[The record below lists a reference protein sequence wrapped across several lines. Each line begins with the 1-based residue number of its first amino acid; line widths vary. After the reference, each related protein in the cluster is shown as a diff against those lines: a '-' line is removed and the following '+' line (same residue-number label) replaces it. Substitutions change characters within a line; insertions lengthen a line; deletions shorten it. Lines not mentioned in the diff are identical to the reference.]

1 MVGISVIEA
10 SKSLHREIADLVEE
24 RTARA
29 EVEEKSAGLGDKLQE
44 ANIHILQSC
53 KHCEAMERELNESR
67 SVIEALESEQIMLI
81 NEIDELK
88 KKRCVEISSLNN
100 ELDLNLGQDYL
111 TKEEPRARFLECF
124 DKEDSPL
131 QRKIKRMQASLEKA
145 RKLNTRYQID
155 QASHCFAEKEM
166 DEVRRQVETETA
178 KVIECLEQDLVS
190 LQQQLN
196 ASNKNDLLAKQRI
209 NELHLEIKQLNDKLL
224 EVLKENEI
232 LSSVIKEKEKEIEVL
247 TNDWNR
253 LAGDIGSCLVDGNI
267 ALDEA
272 SDQAAFIS
280 KSLSQRKWIKKQ
292 VQKMCSGISE
302 RDELLEELQNRLKE
316 ADNIRCDL
324 DLKLRSLRGAM
335 QAVNEEHQQEKCDQE
350 KEIYL
355 IRSQISEQGLVNDHQ
370 LEEIHR
376 INLLLDESIETSVQK
391 EVLVQNYVSL
401 QKAMGEE
408 IHRLESQLDQSKVH
422 FAHLL
427 SQTQDKEQSI
437 GKLKNEEFNVLL
449 RLTSEVLKANGI
461 VRELRIGFNTLQSSL
476 SMSPEEIT
484 CQNSDLNLEDRVS

>member
-1 MVGISVIEA
+1 
-10 SKSLHREIADLVEE
+10 
-24 RTARA
+24 
-29 EVEEKSAGLGDKLQE
+29 
-44 ANIHILQSC
+44 
-53 KHCEAMERELNESR
+53 
-67 SVIEALESEQIMLI
+67 
-81 NEIDELK
+81 
-88 KKRCVEISSLNN
+88 
-100 ELDLNLGQDYL
+100 
-111 TKEEPRARFLECF
+111 
-124 DKEDSPL
+124 
-131 QRKIKRMQASLEKA
+131 
-145 RKLNTRYQID
+145 
-155 QASHCFAEKEM
+155 
-166 DEVRRQVETETA
+166 VETETA

-355 IRSQISEQGLVNDHQ
+355 LRSQISEQGLVNDHQ

-376 INLLLDESIETSVQK
+376 INLLLDESIETFMQK

-449 RLTSEVLKANGI
+449 RLMSEVLKANGI
-461 VRELRIGFNTLQSSL
+461 VRELRIGFNKLQSSL

>member
-1 MVGISVIEA
+1 M
-10 SKSLHREIADLVEE
+10 EE
-24 RTARA
+24 RKAHA

-53 KHCEAMERELNESR
+53 KHCEAMERELSESR

-88 KKRCVEISSLNN
+88 TKGCVEISSLSN
-100 ELDLNLGQDYL
+100 ELDLNHRQDYL
-111 TKEEPRARFLECF
+111 TKEEPRV
-124 DKEDSPL
+124 EDSSL
-131 QRKIKRMQASLEKA
+131 QRKIKRMQASLENA

-196 ASNKNDLLAKQRI
+196 ASSKNDLLAKQRI
-209 NELHLEIKQLNDKLL
+209 NELQLEIKQLNDKLL
-224 EVLKENEI
+224 EVLKENET
-232 LSSVIKEKEKEIEVL
+232 LSSVIKGKEKEIEVL

-253 LAGDIGSCLVDGNI
+253 LAGDIGSCLVDGNA

-272 SDQAAFIS
+272 SDQAALIS
-280 KSLSQRKWIKKQ
+280 KSLSQRKWIEKQ
-292 VQKMCSGISE
+292 VQKLCSGISE

-316 ADNIRCDL
+316 ADNIRCGL

-335 QAVNEEHQQEKCDQE
+335 QVVNEEHQQEKCDQE
-350 KEIYL
+350 KEICL
-355 IRSQISEQGLVNDHQ
+355 LRSQISEGLVNNHL

-376 INLLLDESIETSVQK
+376 INLLLDESIETFVQK
-391 EVLVQNYVSL
+391 EVLEQNYVSL

-427 SQTQDKEQSI
+427 SQIQDKEQSI
-437 GKLKNEEFNVLL
+437 GKVKNEEFQGLL
-449 RLTSEVLKANGI
+449 RLMSEVLKANGI

-476 SMSPEEIT
+476 SVSPEEIT
-484 CQNSDLNLEDRVS
+484 CQNADLNLEDRVS